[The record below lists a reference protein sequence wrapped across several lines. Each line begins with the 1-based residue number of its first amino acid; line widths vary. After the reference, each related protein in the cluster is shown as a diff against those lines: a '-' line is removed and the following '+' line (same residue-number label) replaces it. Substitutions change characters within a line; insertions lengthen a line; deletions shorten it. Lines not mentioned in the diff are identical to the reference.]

1 MVIYAANPDTLV
13 SPTVIIALASVV
25 WFLSLADVSID
36 FAIRRY
42 HRGEME

>member
-1 MVIYAANPDTLV
+1 MVLYASNPDTLV

-25 WFLSLADVSID
+25 WFLSLADVAID

-42 HRGEME
+42 HIDEID